1 MTTNNDHIR
10 QLLDMLDNP
19 EAYTE
24 QEIHDI
30 IHRDKDTLNTYHMMV
45 DLKRSSLQRQA
56 DTPVDVDAAWQKLQ
70 QQLQP
75 KPHRFGWMKVAA
87 SFIGLLLVSGIAF
100 AAIQIFHHISETN
113 EVPTETVSV
122 NAPVSSSSP
131 QQAETDSTQMSPVVF
146 EDTELAVIL
155 SEMSRHYHYDVAYK
169 SEATKH
175 IRLYFT
181 WDKKMPIDDLVDTF
195 NKFERIH
202 ITLENQKL
210 IVE

>member
-1 MTTNNDHIR
+1 M
-10 QLLDMLDNP
+10 
-19 EAYTE
+19 
-24 QEIHDI
+24 
-30 IHRDKDTLNTYHMMV
+30 
-45 DLKRSSLQRQA
+45 
-56 DTPVDVDAAWQKLQ
+56 
-70 QQLQP
+70 
-75 KPHRFGWMKVAA
+75 
-87 SFIGLLLVSGIAF
+87 SGIAF

-122 NAPVSSSSP
+122 NAPVSSTSP
-131 QQAETDSTQMSPVVF
+131 QQAETDSTQMTPVVF

-155 SEMSRHYHYDVAYK
+155 NEMSRHYHYDVAYK
-169 SEATKH
+169 SETSKH

-202 ITLENQKL
+202 ITIENQKL